1 MPRLKE
7 SCKQDLKLRINI
19 VDVISRVAT
28 PRRAGGNRFKALCPF
43 HQEKTPSF
51 HFDSAKGFYKCFG
64 CGKSGD
70 IFTFVQE
77 TEGLNFTEAVEAL
90 AQRFNVALEY
100 EEGGGGPSREERSLR
115 QELFDLHE
123 FAADHLHQAFKAN
136 GEHGAWM
143 RDYWTKDRR
152 FTPELAEEFKIGL
165 ADPAGSGLAA
175 ALMRK
180 KFSEAALRQC
190 GLFFIYEDQLL
201 TLQALR
207 PRFRG
212 RLMIP
217 IRDHQGR
224 VVAFTAR
231 QTKLTPADDPAHEA
245 KYVNSPET
253 PIFTKGNLLFNL
265 DRARAHVGD
274 GKPFVMVEGQL
285 DALRCWSVGL
295 KTAIAPQGTS
305 ITEGQL
311 ILMRRYHTELECFF
325 DSDSAGQKA
334 ALRLLPLALKT
345 GIEVRFLTL
354 DGAGKVDPDLLF
366 LEKGLAGYDEVK
378 RGAFGGMQ
386 FMRRYVLPDARNA
399 TAERT
404 QAAVREIYS
413 VIAAADS
420 ELLRK
425 RLLGEVAP
433 ALGALQV
440 TPDIL
445 ERDFA
450 QFIAKGGRPAAQ
462 SAPASPPASADSS
475 GSSRPTPG
483 SALQD
488 DPTAPERDLLLL
500 VLHFDIALGRALAA
514 TCPHEWIEARLP
526 SGVLL
531 NRFLGEFLHGEWPG
545 RDNLDGLLETDA
557 ERALVASLLFET
569 PQIDDP
575 AKVALEGLKRLRD
588 RALAPRL
595 RQIDLQ
601 LAQASTDNTIDAIA
615 LLKERSELQRLLAPP
630 LRLSPSP
637 DNLFVFR
644 RSTPARFR
652 PSLCHHSCRAK
663 PSLPPPIPIPTP
675 SRPLSRSPKE
685 PKPAPPIIPWTTS
698 LPAGSTTRSAPS
710 SGSPRSRDTSPS
722 TTSTRP
728 CPSRSRTRRRSI
740 TSSPFSKIWRS
751 RSSSPNRSRSSRP
764 GRPRRRRTR
773 PALRRTTSST
783 TRSACISSRWARS
796 RC

>member
-51 HFDSAKGFYKCFG
+51 HFDSGKGFYKCFG

-77 TEGLNFTEAVEAL
+77 TEGLNFSEAIETL
-90 AQRFNVALEY
+90 AQRFNVPLEY
-100 EEGGGGPSREERSLR
+100 EEGGGGPTREERSLR

-123 FAADHLHQAFKAN
+123 FATEHFHQALKGP
-136 GEHGAWM
+136 GEAAAWM
-143 RDYWTKDRR
+143 RDYWAKDRR
-152 FTPELAEEFKIGL
+152 FTPELADEFKIGL
-165 ADPAGSGLAA
+165 SDAAGSGLGA
-175 ALMRK
+175 ALLRK
-180 KFSEAALRQC
+180 KFSEAAIRQC
-190 GLFFIYEDQLL
+190 GLFFIYEDQML
-201 TLQALR
+201 TMQALR

-311 ILMRRYHTELECFF
+311 LLMRRYHAELECFF

-354 DGAGKVDPDLLF
+354 AGAGKVDPDLLF

-386 FMRRYVLPDARNA
+386 FMRRYILPDARSA
-399 TAERT
+399 TAEKT
-404 QAAVREIYS
+404 QAAVREIYA

-440 TPDIL
+440 TPDVF

-450 QFIAKGGRPAAQ
+450 AFLAGGGARSVIAAQ
-462 SAPASPPASADSS
+462 QAAPPPLAAAQTSGAASAAAPA
-475 GSSRPTPG
+475 
-483 SALQD
+483 D
-488 DPTAPERDLLLL
+488 DPSAPERDLLLVL
-500 VLHFDIALGRALAA
+500 LHFEQLGPTLAHS
-514 TCPHEWIEARLP
+514 TPHEWIDDRLL
-526 SGVLL
+526 SGLLL
-531 NRFLGEFLHGEWPG
+531 NRFLAEIQHGEWPG
-545 RDNLDGLLETDA
+545 RDHLDTLLETDA
-557 ERALVASLLFET
+557 ERALAASILFET

-575 AKVALEGLKRLRD
+575 AKVALEGLTRLRN
-588 RALAPRL
+588 RALVPRL
-595 RQIDLQ
+595 RQIDLR
-601 LAQASTDNTIDAIA
+601 LAEASTDNTIDAIA
-615 LLKERSELQRLLAPP
+615 LLKERSDLQRLL
-630 LRLSPSP
+630 
-637 DNLFVFR
+637 
-644 RSTPARFR
+644 
-652 PSLCHHSCRAK
+652 
-663 PSLPPPIPIPTP
+663 
-675 SRPLSRSPKE
+675 RSP
-685 PKPAPPIIPWTTS
+685 
-698 LPAGSTTRSAPS
+698 L
-710 SGSPRSRDTSPS
+710 
-722 TTSTRP
+722 
-728 CPSRSRTRRRSI
+728 
-740 TSSPFSKIWRS
+740 
-751 RSSSPNRSRSSRP
+751 
-764 GRPRRRRTR
+764 
-773 PALRRTTSST
+773 AL
-783 TRSACISSRWARS
+783 AAVA
-796 RC
+796 